1 MANLKSV
8 QPESIKREGNSKT
21 ARVFLWIFSITM
33 IVTAGS
39 AFGMKLIDFYITA
52 TREGSAALGS
62 FLVPVMNYLFVAAGF
77 GALFFWAYIRGQF
90 RNVEEPKYRMLE
102 HNLEYDRE
110 WERTRNV

>member
-1 MANLKSV
+1 MVIKPVPS
-8 QPESIKREGNSKT
+8 PKPKREATTKT
-21 ARVFLWIFSITM
+21 ARIFLWIFSTLM
-33 IVTAGS
+33 IVTAGT